1 MFAIKSAISCSNLQ
15 SQPCACSAKKAVM
28 LMMKKWMTAS
38 STFALT
44 FASNLK
50 LEKRAKSL
58 GLGVSSSQEA
68 QGTLMIA

>member
-15 SQPCACSAKKAVM
+15 NQLCVCSAKKAVM

-44 FASNLK
+44 FALNLK
-50 LEKRAKSL
+50 LVKRGKSL
-58 GLGVSSSQEA
+58 ELGVSSSQEA